1 MKEIETM
8 EKSVGLATKYGTQMM
23 NECENSKEAIV
34 ASAIM
39 LSTFCCSAGAT
50 DEQMMEVLSAVHQIT
65 KRFDRQSA
73 HETH

>member
-23 NECENSKEAIV
+23 EECDISKEAIV

-39 LSTFCCSAGAT
+39 LSTFSCSAGAT
-50 DEQMMEVLSAVHQIT
+50 DEQMIEVLMAVHQIT
-65 KRFDRQSA
+65 KRFDRQTS